1 MKRREGTF
9 VDAWARVESNFW
21 SVGHQKDGARIVA
34 RTVHRP
40 PLHQKRKQ
48 RSWRTSLGR

>member
-1 MKRREGTF
+1 MKRGKGTF
-9 VDAWARVESNFW
+9 VDAWARVGSNFW
-21 SVGHQKDGARIVA
+21 NEGRPRGCALIVA

-40 PLHQKRKQ
+40 RLHQKRKQ